1 MRTLEQHEMDQ
12 VSGAGLFTDAGVVLD
27 NSAMRIGAL
36 LLGFTRPIGT
46 NTVADEIGK
55 VVESTV
61 KSLTSLFGSVL
72 KRK

>member
-1 MRTLEQHEMDQ
+1 MKWTKFLVQ
-12 VSGAGLFTDAGVVLD
+12 AYLLTPGVVLD

-36 LLGFTRPIGT
+36 LLGFTRPTGT